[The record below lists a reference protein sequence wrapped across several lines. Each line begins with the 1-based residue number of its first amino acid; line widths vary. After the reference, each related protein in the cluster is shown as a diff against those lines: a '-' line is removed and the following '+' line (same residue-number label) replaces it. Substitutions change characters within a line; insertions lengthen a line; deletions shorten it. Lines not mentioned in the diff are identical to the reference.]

1 MSQITK
7 PPASTELAV
16 KNDPP
21 FKKLLDSKLDAI
33 RAVASKALDP
43 VTLIKLVGLCAM
55 RTPRLAQC
63 TPLSVT
69 TAVMTCAEIGLYPSN
84 TFGTAY
90 LVPYYNGK
98 AKCYECQ
105 LIVGYRGLCT
115 LARRSGEII
124 TIDAQVVRE
133 GDEFEI
139 EYGIDPIFRHKPK
152 GDVSKPVIAVWAL
165 ARLKGGG
172 HQLTVMSPEEIEA
185 IRNRSQAGDKGPWVT
200 DWVEMAKKTA
210 IRRLCKLL
218 PLTPEVE
225 QVISVADNSSFNF
238 DIPEIPDDEG
248 PAREGDDEPKQPA
261 DTKPAGDALAD
272 KLNKGKKGKQPE
284 PEPQPIPKT
293 NGPMPAGDIDGAM
306 GN

>member
-1 MSQITK
+1 MSQIAK
-7 PPASTELAV
+7 APASTDLAV

-21 FKKLLDSKLDAI
+21 FKRLLDSKLDAI
-33 RAVASKALDP
+33 RSVASKALDP

-139 EYGIDPIFRHKPK
+139 EYGIEPIFRHKPK
-152 GDVSKPVIAVWAL
+152 GDVSKPVTAVWAL

-172 HQLTVMSPEEIEA
+172 HQLTVMSCEEIEA

-225 QVISVADNSSFNF
+225 KDMSVADRGEFNF
-238 DIPEIPDDEG
+238 EIPEIPEDEG
-248 PAREGDDEPKQPA
+248 PARGDDAPQQPQGEQ
-261 DTKPAGDALAD
+261 KPAGDAAAE
-272 KLNKGKKGKQPE
+272 KLKGKGKKPAPE
-284 PEPQPIPKT
+284 PEPIPKT
-293 NGPMPAGDIDGAM
+293 DGPMSGADIDAAM
-306 GN
+306 RGD